1 MPETEQP
8 LEGIENLSR
17 NKSGLEKTIHTW
29 KKWKAWNA
37 ILAKYSWKRQNEDAF
52 LKIQSLYKMILL
64 LEYELNGQNS

>member
-17 NKSGLEKTIHTW
+17 NKSGLEKTIRTW

-64 LEYELNGQNS
+64 LEYELNGQNL